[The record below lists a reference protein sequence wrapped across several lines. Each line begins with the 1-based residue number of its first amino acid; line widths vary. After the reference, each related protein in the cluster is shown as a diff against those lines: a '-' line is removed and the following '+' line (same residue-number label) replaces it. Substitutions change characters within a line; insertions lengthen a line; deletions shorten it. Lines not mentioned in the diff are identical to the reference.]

1 MYNTVEAILD
11 KNKVIFKDWYNF
23 INKKTKILITFIE
36 ENNDFNL
43 YELDKKN
50 ITKDL
55 IDWKIKISKKDKS
68 LFTNI

>member
-11 KNKVIFKDWYNF
+11 KNKVIFEDWYNYV
-23 INKKTKILITFIE
+23 NKKTKILITFIE

-43 YELDKKN
+43 YELDEKN

-55 IDWKIKISKKDKS
+55 IDWKVKISKKDKS